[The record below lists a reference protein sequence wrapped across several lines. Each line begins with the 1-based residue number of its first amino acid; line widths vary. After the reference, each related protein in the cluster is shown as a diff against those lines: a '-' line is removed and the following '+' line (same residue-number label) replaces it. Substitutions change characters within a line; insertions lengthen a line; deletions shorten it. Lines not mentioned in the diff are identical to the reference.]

1 MGDYSGGYEQDNVEL
16 NLVDSMDHHDD
27 VEYSTHVSPGESGEA
42 VRAMMKLPSGTQE
55 QIRNLLLSNEKLQ
68 FVEKPSRWRSTSHST
83 AFLISRL
90 FPPMHSSIIRYR
102 HPTETEKTE
111 Y

>member
-1 MGDYSGGYEQDNVEL
+1 MGDYSGAYGHENVEL

-27 VEYSTHVSPGESGEA
+27 VDYTTDVSPGESGEA

-68 FVEKPSRWRSTSHST
+68 FVEKPSRWRSTSRSIV
-83 AFLISRL
+83 FLILNRL
-90 FPPMHSSIIRYR
+90 TS
-102 HPTETEKTE
+102 T
-111 Y
+111 